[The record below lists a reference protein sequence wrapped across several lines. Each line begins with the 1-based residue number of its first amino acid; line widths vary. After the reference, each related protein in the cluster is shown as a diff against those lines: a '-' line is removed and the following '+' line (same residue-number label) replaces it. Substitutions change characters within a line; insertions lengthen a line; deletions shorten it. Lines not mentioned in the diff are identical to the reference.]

1 MRRTITTVIAILWV
15 ILSLLNVAGCAAQGQ
30 SRMAREQGVKCPPS
44 HTMTCEVRKIGRIHH
59 GTFQKNYDSCS
70 CVPHSFGQET
80 IPVIP

>member
-1 MRRTITTVIAILWV
+1 MRRTITTAIPVFAACLV
-15 ILSLLNVAGCAAQGQ
+15 LLNFAGCAEQGQ
-30 SRMAREQGVKCPPS
+30 SRFAREQGPKCPPS

-70 CVPHSFGQET
+70 CVPNSIAQQT